1 MNIRMLAPVLVSIAA
16 LVACSSDDGGGTGQG
31 SGSGNGDG
39 SGSSNGNGNG
49 SSSSSSSYTCC
60 VNKAFYKCSS
70 STDMQHCAARDM
82 ESYCP
87 RDSSQDAKC
96 KD

>member
-39 SGSSNGNGNG
+39 SGSNGNGNG